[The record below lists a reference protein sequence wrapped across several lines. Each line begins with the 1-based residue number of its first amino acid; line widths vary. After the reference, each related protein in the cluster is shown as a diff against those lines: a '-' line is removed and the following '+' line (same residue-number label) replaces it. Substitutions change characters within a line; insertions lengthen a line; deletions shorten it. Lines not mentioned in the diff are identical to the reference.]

1 MINKIYQDSNN
12 MIWVATEDSLNRY
25 GGNKFTIYK
34 NNPADP
40 YSLCNNYVNTISED
54 SKGRLFIGTNGGIQI
69 YDPATDK
76 FRKKANFLNN
86 IPSSSN
92 ITDNK
97 ERKNGRI
104 WV

>member
-12 MIWVATEDSLNRY
+12 MIWVATEDGLNRY
-25 GGNKFTIYK
+25 DGNKFTIYK
-34 NNPADP
+34 NNLADP
-40 YSLCNNYVNTISED
+40 YSLCNNYLNTISED

-86 IPSSSN
+86 IPFSSN
-92 ITDNK
+92 ITDNM
-97 ERKNGRI
+97 ERKNGKI
-104 WV
+104 WL